1 MRRHLLTAFA
11 IAAVAAAV
19 LALTRVQREREYQ
32 ELIQDGDLALVR
44 HDIAAAIEAFSGAS
58 TLKPDA
64 MLAYLKRGDAY
75 RRKDEI
81 DSALR
86 DLRKAANLDPTAPG
100 PQEALGDVYLARGA
114 ESLPNAIKSYQRSL
128 TLDERSARVQ
138 YKLGLAYYRSN
149 QPAAALAAATQA
161 KQIMADDR
169 NRGASGLS
177 DPQLAATHYL
187 LGLSLA
193 AMGQPSDAHKELQ
206 QALAKDPTLTPARE
220 ELAEVCRL
228 LGSSTEEI
236 GHLWAL
242 VRAEPT
248 RADRHL
254 ALGRAYARVGRTDQA
269 VETLSRAT
277 EQFPRNPQVFV
288 ALSHVWLEHA
298 ITTGDPV
305 AIQKGL
311 EAARQAGP
319 TGTQDRSIQMLAGLA
334 WLRANEPRRAMRLF
348 EQATSELPVDPAA
361 YTHLADAAE
370 QLRLWTAARNALRHA
385 DALASDERTS
395 ATARTRLLRLGN
407 LSMKIGDFEDAR
419 KSFLRARQG
428 PNDTLAANRLAAA
441 EQAITK
447 ESPLEQPH

>member
-11 IAAVAAAV
+11 IAIVAAGV
-19 LALTRVQREREYQ
+19 LAFTQVQREREYQ
-32 ELIQDGDLALVR
+32 QLILDGDQALTR
-44 HDIAAAIEAFSGAS
+44 HDIAAAIEAFSGAL
-58 TLKPDA
+58 TLKSDA
-64 MLAYLKRGDAY
+64 MLAFLKRGDAY
-75 RRKDEI
+75 RRKGETDL
-81 DSALR
+81 ALR
-86 DLRKAANLDPTAPG
+86 DLRQAVSLDPTAPG
-100 PQEALGDVYLARGA
+100 PYEARGDVYLLRGA
-114 ESLPNAIKSYQRSL
+114 DSLPNAIKSYQQSL

-138 YKLGLAYYRSN
+138 YKLALAYYRSN
-149 QPAAALAAATQA
+149 QPRAAFLAATQA
-161 KQIMADDR
+161 KQFATQ
-169 NRGASGLS
+169 AKQF
-177 DPQLAATHYL
+177 DPQLAAAHYL
-187 LGLSLA
+187 LGLSLV
-193 AMGQPSDAHKELQ
+193 AMGQLSDAHRELQ
-206 QALAKDPTLTPARE
+206 QALTSDPTLTPARE

-242 VRAEPT
+242 LRAEPT

-254 ALGRAYARVGRTDQA
+254 TLGRAYARIGRTDLA

-277 EQFPRNPQVFV
+277 EQFPRNAQVFV

-298 ITTGDPV
+298 IATGDPV

-311 EAARQAGP
+311 EAARQAGSP
-319 TGTQDRSIQMLAGLA
+319 GTQDRSIQMLTGMA

-385 DALASDERTS
+385 DALATDDRTS

-419 KSFLRARQG
+419 SSFQRARQG
-428 PNDTLAANRLAAA
+428 PNDALAANRLAAA
-441 EQAITK
+441 EQAIAK

>member
-11 IAAVAAAV
+11 IAAVVAAV

-32 ELIQDGDLALVR
+32 QLIQDGDLALVR

-100 PQEALGDVYLARGA
+100 PQEALGDVYLVRGA

-138 YKLGLAYYRSN
+138 YKLALAYYRSN
-149 QPAAALAAATQA
+149 QPRAAFLAATQA
-161 KQIMADDR
+161 KQI
-169 NRGASGLS
+169 
-177 DPQLAATHYL
+177 DPQLAAAHYL
-187 LGLSLA
+187 LGLSLV
-193 AMGQPSDAHKELQ
+193 AMGELSDAHRELQ
-206 QALAKDPTLTPARE
+206 QALTYDPTLTPARE

-277 EQFPRNPQVFV
+277 EQFPRNPQVFI

-298 ITTGDPV
+298 IATGDPV

-311 EAARQAGP
+311 EAARQAGSS
-319 TGTQDRSIQMLAGLA
+319 GTQDSSIQMLTGQA

-419 KSFLRARQG
+419 QSFLRARQG
-428 PNDTLAANRLAAA
+428 PNDMLAANRLAAA
-441 EQAITK
+441 EQAIAK
-447 ESPLEQPH
+447 ESPLEQPR